1 MDYKKYF
8 YSLFPFIYFSLFV
21 FGISIFYGYL
31 FIAPSIEDEE
41 GFLSYFQT
49 SLDFIINASSIEQ
62 FFFIFISN
70 TITLFLTVFL
80 GFTFAFFPFLVLFSN
95 GTLIGILMF
104 YFKEKDSLDFFFLAV
119 LPHGIIEI
127 PILIIGGAIGFK
139 IGKIVFDKIFRKEG
153 NIKEEFFLAF
163 IFFSR
168 ILFPLLFLT
177 ALIEIFFTKAI
188 LELFI

>member
-1 MDYKKYF
+1 MNYKKYF

-21 FGISIFYGYL
+21 FVISIFYGYF